1 MSKLD
6 EMWAALEAYQPKAI
20 ADGHGDSWRV
30 MCKERTWA
38 ATAKAYDAT
47 PIGSA
52 AAWAALSAAA
62 AAVDTAADRDAQ
74 EAIDAIKEVK
84 P

>member
-1 MSKLD
+1 
-6 EMWAALEAYQPKAI
+6 MWAALEAYQPKAI

-74 EAIDAIKEVK
+74 EAIDALREVK